1 MTESIPPRG
10 AFRTELTTPDD
21 WLDEIADWQ
30 RVVREAED
38 HLADQRRDRDDTIRR
53 AIAAGVTMYKIAE
66 AAGLTQQTVRQIRD
80 SA

>member
-10 AFRTELTTPDD
+10 AFRTELVTPDD
-21 WLDEIADWQ
+21 WLDEITDWQ
-30 RVVREAED
+30 RVVREAEE
-38 HLADQRRDRDDTIRR
+38 HLADQRRDRDNTIRR

-66 AAGLTQQTVRQIRD
+66 AVGLSQQTVRQIRD